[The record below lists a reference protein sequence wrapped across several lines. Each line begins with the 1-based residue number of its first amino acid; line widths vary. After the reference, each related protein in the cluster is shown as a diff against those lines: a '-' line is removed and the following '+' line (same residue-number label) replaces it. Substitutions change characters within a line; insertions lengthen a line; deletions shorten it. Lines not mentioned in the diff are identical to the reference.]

1 MADKFEVLKKLL
13 TGKRAQAKTPSERP
27 GMRAQKRAFDT
38 FARAASSLY
47 TQALQGAAERSERVR
62 DYEEMDQSPEIS
74 KALDIYADD
83 STTYSEEG
91 DVIEIVSDD
100 ERIAQE
106 LEELFYDRLDI
117 EFYLWNW
124 VRNMCKYGDH
134 FNLLDIVENEGVL
147 GAISLPVLE
156 IEREEGFD
164 GDPNSLRFRWT
175 QQGNTRFENYQI
187 SHMRILGDDKFLPY
201 GRSTLD
207 PARRIW
213 KQLQMAEDAMLI
225 YRMTRAPERRV
236 FKIDVANIP
245 PNQVETY
252 MINARDK
259 LKRTP
264 LVTESTGQID
274 LRFNPMPVASYTKI
288 PLLDGRT
295 ITIKELAKE
304 YEEGIT
310 NWVYSVQD
318 ETHRVVPGKVKWCG
332 KNYTATKLT
341 RVWLDNGKHIDTAP
355 EHPFLSRDGSS
366 KRADELEA
374 GDSLMPLYR
383 DKDNRGYERCY
394 NPETQKYE
402 TTHKLV
408 ASDVYRKEYKT
419 IDSAAVHHLNVENKD
434 NKLNNS
440 PNNLQVLNFWEH
452 RKWHAEFCKKTLHR
466 PEVRDKVEKAWR
478 EMNSSEEHRKIVS
491 ETNKKYKKAE
501 HMHNVY
507 NGTEL
512 HKSHNKIRSTVKT
525 QKWEENR
532 EEYCKAMKWVF
543 TDTAINRAREI
554 IRDNP
559 KLNRDKVFSKI
570 RIDPVFTNEIISN
583 NTRKINR
590 LNSRTFFNNDFTNF
604 KKRSLSYNHKVVK
617 VETIE
622 ADEDVYCMTV
632 LGNNNE
638 EDRHNFATEDI
649 FIMNSIDE
657 DFFLPM
663 RGDRGSSIE
672 TLPGG
677 TNQGDIEDIEYL
689 QQKMFIALG
698 VPKSYL
704 QSEEDLSGKSTLAQ
718 EDIKFARTIQRV
730 QKIVVSELAK
740 IGLIHLFLRGF
751 DKDKIYEFDLK
762 LTNPSTVM
770 EMMQLELLDK
780 RFAVASQMAETNLVS
795 DLYVQ
800 RKVLQLS
807 DHEINDVNN
816 RLFDEARRKYILATL
831 ENEGA
836 EAPADSEGGGGN
848 PFGNDDDEEDETE
861 GFEDKFGPHPG
872 KIPDPTGT
880 KDLPGVPNLVTDKEN
895 FDDGFRKKKRKR
907 KDPFARGITSALKFD
922 SDVNKILENL
932 DLKKDKVID

>member
-74 KALDIYADD
+74 KALDIYSDD

-91 DVIEIVSDD
+91 DVIDIVSDD
-100 ERIAQE
+100 ERITQE
-106 LEELFYDRLDI
+106 LEELYYDRLDI
-117 EFYLWNW
+117 EFYIWNW

-134 FNLLDIVENEGVL
+134 FNLLDIVEREGVL

-201 GRSTLD
+201 GRSVLD

-259 LKRTP
+259 LKRSP
-264 LVTESTGQID
+264 LITESTGQID
-274 LRFNPMPVASYTKI
+274 LRFNPM
-288 PLLDGRT
+288 
-295 ITIKELAKE
+295 
-304 YEEGIT
+304 
-310 NWVYSVQD
+310 
-318 ETHRVVPGKVKWCG
+318 
-332 KNYTATKLT
+332 
-341 RVWLDNGKHIDTAP
+341 
-355 EHPFLSRDGSS
+355 
-366 KRADELEA
+366 
-374 GDSLMPLYR
+374 
-383 DKDNRGYERCY
+383 
-394 NPETQKYE
+394 
-402 TTHKLV
+402 
-408 ASDVYRKEYKT
+408 
-419 IDSAAVHHLNVENKD
+419 
-434 NKLNNS
+434 
-440 PNNLQVLNFWEH
+440 
-452 RKWHAEFCKKTLHR
+452 
-466 PEVRDKVEKAWR
+466 
-478 EMNSSEEHRKIVS
+478 
-491 ETNKKYKKAE
+491 
-501 HMHNVY
+501 
-507 NGTEL
+507 
-512 HKSHNKIRSTVKT
+512 
-525 QKWEENR
+525 
-532 EEYCKAMKWVF
+532 
-543 TDTAINRAREI
+543 
-554 IRDNP
+554 
-559 KLNRDKVFSKI
+559 
-570 RIDPVFTNEIISN
+570 
-583 NTRKINR
+583 
-590 LNSRTFFNNDFTNF
+590 
-604 KKRSLSYNHKVVK
+604 
-617 VETIE
+617 
-622 ADEDVYCMTV
+622 
-632 LGNNNE
+632 
-638 EDRHNFATEDI
+638 
-649 FIMNSIDE
+649 SIDE
-657 DFFLPM
+657 DFFLPV
-663 RGDRGSSIE
+663 RGDRGSDIE

-677 TNQGDIEDIEYL
+677 TNQGDIEDVEYL

-718 EDIKFARTIQRV
+718 EDIKFARTIQRI

-751 DKDKIYEFDLK
+751 DKEKIYDFDLK

-816 RLFDEARRKYILATL
+816 RLFDEARKKFILSSL

-836 EAPADSEGGGGN
+836 EAPANSEGGN
-848 PFGNDDDEEDETE
+848 PFGNNDDDDEEETE
-861 GFEDKFGPHPG
+861 SFEDKFGPHPG
-872 KIPDPTGT
+872 KIPDPAGT

-907 KDPFARGITSALKFD
+907 RDPFARGITSALKYD
-922 SDVNKILENL
+922 AEIVGILENL
-932 DLKKDKVID
+932 DLKKEKADN